1 MILIKTYND
10 LLEVGE
16 VERDRMDFVLATIKD
31 HKGSEE
37 YKLAVDA
44 ELYYA
49 HQNPT
54 IMNFQKFVYNQFGKA
69 VPDIWS
75 ANNKIASNWHNYFTT
90 QAVSY
95 LLGNGVSF
103 KNEETKERLG
113 DKFDRMVEKAAIH
126 AKNARVSFGFW
137 NLDHLEVFTLNEF
150 APLLDEEDG
159 GLKAGV
165 RFWQIDDNKPLR
177 ATLYELNGYTDYIKR
192 KDKDIEILHKKR
204 AYKEIVRTSEVEG
217 EVIIDGENYPGF
229 PIVPLWN
236 VNKQSDLAGNRG
248 TIDAYDLMISG
259 LVNNVSDGEFIYWI
273 LKNCGGMDAM
283 DDAKFIEQLK
293 LTHVAHADGD
303 DGAEV
308 EGHNVSVEF
317 QATAEALDRLE
328 RQLFKDYMGLKVEDI
343 SAGATNDQI
352 QSAYEPLNQ
361 KTDQFEYC
369 VNDFIMGILELAGIE
384 DEPTYTRSQMSN
396 RAETLDMVLQSAEYL
411 DDEYVT
417 QKILTLLGDADKA
430 EEVQQRKVAE
440 MADRYHLETDEEV
453 TEKPTVVETEQ
464 SVATISQGD
473 QYRIPLEFK
482 NQNGE
487 NLTTEDVKDIEVII
501 GNIRKTL
508 LDGGVGFDSE
518 SEVFYIHIMQEET
531 FTMSGIVKITA
542 RILFANGDV
551 VGVNLGSINFNN
563 TNSKAVL
570 K

>member
-16 VERDRMDFVLATIKD
+16 VERDRMEFVLATIND
-31 HKGSEE
+31 HKGSAE

-95 LLGNGVSF
+95 LLGNGVTF
-103 KNEETKERLG
+103 KEESNKEKLG

-126 AKNARVSFGFW
+126 AKNAGVAFGFW
-137 NLDHLEVFTLNEF
+137 NLDHLEVFSLNEF
-150 APLLDEEDG
+150 VPLYDEEDG

-177 ATLYELNGYTDYIKR
+177 ATLYELDGYTDYIKR
-192 KDKDIEILHKKR
+192 KDKDIEILHDKR

-273 LKNCGGMDAM
+273 LKNCGGMDAV
-283 DDAKFIEQLK
+283 DDARFIEQLK

-411 DDEYVT
+411 DEEYVT
-417 QKILTLLGDADKA
+417 KKILTLLGDADELEEVMKRKA
-430 EEVQQRKVAE
+430 EMELSRFANN
-440 MADRYHLETDEEV
+440 TD
-453 TEKPTVVETEQ
+453 
-464 SVATISQGD
+464 SND
-473 QYRIPLEFK
+473 
-482 NQNGE
+482 
-487 NLTTEDVKDIEVII
+487 
-501 GNIRKTL
+501 
-508 LDGGVGFDSE
+508 DGGALND
-518 SEVFYIHIMQEET
+518 
-531 FTMSGIVKITA
+531 
-542 RILFANGDV
+542 
-551 VGVNLGSINFNN
+551 
-563 TNSKAVL
+563 
-570 K
+570 